1 MKLIAT
7 LGMAALLSGCSMF
20 DSQQSAIPAEFA
32 GADYQLSDQHAK
44 QWAIASKQVEQCVY
58 PNLTRICNSIFQK
71 KIAIFTHNM
80 SFSIRWKKIIGEQ
93 YVKIIQADEKSMNY
107 ASYQFKNSVPE

>member
-32 GADYQLSDQHAK
+32 GLITNFPIKMQKNGRLQV
-44 QWAIASKQVEQCVY
+44 SK
-58 PNLTRICNSIFQK
+58 
-71 KIAIFTHNM
+71 
-80 SFSIRWKKIIGEQ
+80 
-93 YVKIIQADEKSMNY
+93 
-107 ASYQFKNSVPE
+107 

>member
-32 GADYQLSDQHAK
+32 GADYQLSDQDAK
-44 QWAIASKQVEQCVY
+44 KMGDC
-58 PNLTRICNSIFQK
+58 K
-71 KIAIFTHNM
+71 
-80 SFSIRWKKIIGEQ
+80 
-93 YVKIIQADEKSMNY
+93 
-107 ASYQFKNSVPE
+107 